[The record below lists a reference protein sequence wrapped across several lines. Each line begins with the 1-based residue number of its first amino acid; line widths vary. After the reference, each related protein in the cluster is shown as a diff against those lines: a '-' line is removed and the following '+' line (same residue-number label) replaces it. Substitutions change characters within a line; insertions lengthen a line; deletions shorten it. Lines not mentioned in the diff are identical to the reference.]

1 MSVTGSASSTNNLSV
16 LRGKISSLSPYA
28 LDQTLSVAGSAAEA
42 KAVGDALA
50 NKLEYND
57 IADDLETNDDKRP
70 LSAAQG
76 VVLVKRINEVNK
88 NLTDDIDEV
97 RTSAEEAK
105 TTAGD
110 SVVIAENALK
120 VAEEK
125 VTAVGKVVNL
135 PASGWAE
142 NSQTVA
148 VEGVTAEQLIIVV
161 ADPSSFSPYAECQ
174 VRCSGQAK
182 DSLTFSCN
190 ETPTEDLV
198 ANILILE

>member
-1 MSVTGSASSTNNLSV
+1 MSVTGSASSTNDFKV

-50 NKLEYND
+50 RKIDYND
-57 IADDLETNDDKRP
+57 IVDDLETDDAERP
-70 LSAAQG
+70 LSASQG
-76 VVLVKRINEVNK
+76 VVLLDRINEDK
-88 NLTDDIDEV
+88 KTLTEDIDEV
-97 RTSAEEAK
+97 RTSADEAK
-105 TTAGD
+105 KTADD

-120 VAEEK
+120 VADEK
-125 VTAVGKVVNL
+125 VSAYGKVVNL
-135 PASGWAE
+135 PASGWTG

-182 DSLTFSCN
+182 DSLSFSCK
-190 ETPTEDLV
+190 ETPKEDLV

>member
-28 LDQTLSVAGSAAEA
+28 LDQTLAVAGSAAEA

-57 IADDLETNDDKRP
+57 IADDLETDDSNRP

-76 VVLVKRINEVNK
+76 VVLVSRINEINK
-88 NLTDDIDEV
+88 TLTDDIDEV

>member
-1 MSVTGSASSTNNLSV
+1 MSVTGSASSTKNLSV

-50 NKLEYND
+50 NKVEYND
-57 IADDLETNDDKRP
+57 IVDDLETDDSGRP

-76 VVLVKRINEVNK
+76 VVLVRRINESNK
-88 NLTDDIDEV
+88 TLTDDIDEV

-161 ADPSSFSPYAECQ
+161 ADPSSFSPYAESQ

-182 DSLTFSCN
+182 DSLTFICN
-190 ETPTEDLV
+190 ETPTVDLV

>member
-28 LDQTLSVAGSAAEA
+28 LDQTLSVAGAAAEA
-42 KAVGDALA
+42 KAVGNALA
-50 NKLEYND
+50 KMVEYND
-57 IADDLETNDDKRP
+57 IVDDLETDDSERP

-76 VVLVKRINEVNK
+76 VVLVRRINESNK
-88 NLTDDIDEV
+88 TLTDDIDEV
-97 RTSAEEAK
+97 RTSAEEANK
-105 TTAGD
+105 TAGD

-190 ETPTEDLV
+190 ETPTDDLI